1 MFVAFKCWPFVA
13 AVSLSGCATVNEVN
27 QKIDLD
33 AIETAAFAS
42 PRALLEARMGRIS
55 VLSTAQC
62 FTCGDSHYL
71 SDAATVKSR
80 VFKDYPAE
88 LQRQMA
94 ASGLLDPGHP
104 SPLDVQL
111 TLKHVSHD
119 HTKGAE
125 EQERNPMTNGGELV
139 TSLEIEYRVL
149 RDGQEIF
156 SVPVRSQGATNA
168 VGILAPPE
176 ALNIALNKN
185 LRLFMV
191 ALRAGLDADYAAT
204 RAPALVKGIVD
215 EKKVSRGV
223 MGDLFVGLAH
233 VGTGAVELLSDT
245 VDVLGSDAFAKGVA
259 SAGREVRRTNTEMNR
274 RQSEMQ
280 YKLAGS
286 PTTVRKG
293 ASSGSESPRSGSGSG
308 SSGGSSSGSASG
320 GAGASRTAVLVLPG
334 AVAVQPVRQPRQLNR
349 EPHTRLQSRPFME
362 VRSNEGVVEETA
374 DFTAYR
380 VVVDLWPKRGRPVRV
395 PLTYAVRNCMGE
407 VTLDVS
413 VHASEAQWLDYYVR
427 DDEVLSIGTDRLP
440 SDARGL
446 GQVPPSSWSTLDLKA
461 TLWHVDFGDL
471 QADARNI
478 IEWDSMGKGL
488 VGCVAS
494 QTYRLGNLKL
504 NRGDWAKLKGSKVGF
519 SLDKFEPRDARIE
532 SVLARLERG
541 DPVPAT
547 WND

>member
-1 MFVAFKCWPFVA
+1 MPMFLAFKTWPLVVA
-13 AVSLSGCATVNEVN
+13 IALGGCATLNEVN

-33 AIETAAFAS
+33 PIETAAFAS
-42 PRALLEARMGRIS
+42 SRALLEARMGRIS
-55 VLSTAQC
+55 VLSVAKC
-62 FTCGDSHYL
+62 FTCGDSVYL
-71 SDAATVKSR
+71 SDIATVQRR
-80 VFKDYPAE
+80 VFQDYPAE
-88 LQRQMA
+88 LQRQLV
-94 ASGLLDPGHP
+94 ASGMLDPGHL

-111 TLKHVSHD
+111 TLKHISHD

-139 TSLEIEYRVL
+139 SSLEIEYRVL

-168 VGILAPPE
+168 VGVLAPPE

-191 ALRAGLDADYAAT
+191 ALRAGLDADYAST
-204 RAPALVKGIVD
+204 RAPALVKEIVE

-223 MGDLFVGLAH
+223 IGDIFVGLAH
-233 VGTGAVELLSDT
+233 VGTGAVELLGDT
-245 VDVLGSDAFAKGVA
+245 VDVLGSDAFANGVA
-259 SAGREVRRTNTEMNR
+259 SAGREVRRSSTEMNR

-293 ASSGSESPRSGSGSG
+293 ASSGSDSPRSGSGSG
-308 SSGGSSSGSASG
+308 SSGGSSSARS
-320 GAGASRTAVLVLPG
+320 GAGASKTAVLELPG
-334 AVAVQPVRQPRQLNR
+334 AVAVQPVRKPRQLNR
-349 EPHTRLQSRPFME
+349 KLYTRLDSRPFME
-362 VRSNEGVVEETA
+362 VHSNEGVVEQTA

-413 VHASEAQWLDYYVR
+413 VHASEAQWMDYYVR

-446 GQVPPSSWSTLDLKA
+446 GQVPPSSWPTLDLKA
-461 TLWHVDFGDL
+461 TLWQVGFGEL

-478 IEWDSMGKGL
+478 IEWHSMGKGL

-504 NRGDWAKLKGSKVGF
+504 KRGDWAKLKGSKVGF